1 MSSQPGIEP
10 APAPAVHYLTL
21 RLKSA
26 AQAKPLLRHL
36 AALAVDEGV
45 IVGFGAPLVNAL
57 GGAVPGLRVFPA
69 LEHPGGAVPTTQAD
83 VWVCTRG
90 ANPGEAL
97 DRVLAVVRGLPGG
110 LEFVEDQPAFTYR
123 GGRDLS
129 GYEDGTENPKG
140 AGATA
145 AAFVAEGALA
155 GSSFCAAQRWI
166 HDLDALARMPLAAQH
181 AAMGRDRD
189 SNAELPDA
197 PASAHVKRAGQESF
211 DPPAFML
218 RRSTPYGTA
227 REQGLYFVAFG
238 ADLDRFER
246 VMRRMVGE
254 DDGVVD
260 GLFSFSR
267 PVSGGYYWCPAV
279 KDGRLDLA
287 PMLPAGGMDAI
298 PDVEVPFPTT
308 A

>member
-1 MSSQPGIEP
+1 MSSQPGIEL

-21 RLKSA
+21 RLKA
-26 AQAKPLLRHL
+26 PAQAKPLLRL
-36 AALAVDEGV
+36 FAAMAADEGV

-57 GGAVPGLRVFPA
+57 GGCIAGLRPFPA
-69 LEHPGGAVPTTQAD
+69 LERPGGSVPTTQGD

-90 ANPGEAL
+90 ADAGEAL
-97 DRVLAVVRGLPGG
+97 DRVLTIARGLPGG

-140 AGATA
+140 ADAAA
-145 AAFVAEGALA
+145 AAFVAEGPLA

-189 SNAELPDA
+189 TNVELADA
-197 PASAHVKRAGQESF
+197 PPSAHVKRAAQESF
-211 DPPAFML
+211 NPAAFML

-227 REQGLYFVAFG
+227 REHGLYFVAFG

-254 DDGVVD
+254 EDGVVD
-260 GLFSFSR
+260 GLFGFSR
-267 PVSGGYYWCPAV
+267 PATGGYYWCPAV
-279 KDGRLDLA
+279 KEGRLDLT
-287 PMLPAGGMDAI
+287 PMLPAGGIDAI
-298 PDVEVPFPTT
+298 PDVEVPLPTP